1 MEDASRGLEV
11 EVPFDNAL
19 IKYLWID
26 ERIQYITSVELKSL
40 NENKFLIESEISN
53 DSEDTFDC

>member
-26 ERIQYITSVELKSL
+26 ERIQYITSVELKSVQSTV
-40 NENKFLIESEISN
+40 NEIEN
-53 DSEDTFDC
+53 